1 MFSRR
6 HLLTSGG
13 GAWRTVAATGVLTV
27 VVAGVAL
34 AAHPVKGATY
44 HGAIATGGPIAYPI
58 SFKVSANGNRVGS
71 FVFGTLPVH
80 CQGGGFGS
88 PQPAS
93 APVTK
98 KGSFKATVT
107 LYFAPA
113 HATTGKLI
121 VTGSFL
127 KHGKERGTISSK
139 FAHSTSCDKT
149 DSYSTTG

>member
-1 MFSRR
+1 
-6 HLLTSGG
+6 
-13 GAWRTVAATGVLTV
+13 
-27 VVAGVAL
+27 
-34 AAHPVKGATY
+34 
-44 HGAIATGGPIAYPI
+44 
-58 SFKVSANGNRVGS
+58 
-71 FVFGTLPVH
+71 
-80 CQGGGFGS
+80 
-88 PQPAS
+88 
-93 APVTK
+93 
-98 KGSFKATVT
+98 VT